1 MAIRRLLQRV
11 AILTAGAL
19 LATYVAVLGAL
30 YIYQR
35 DMQYPVQR
43 EGAEATPADL
53 PGFNIQDERIRAPD
67 GETLQAWYAPAQPGK
82 PTILFLHGNA
92 GTLIGE
98 KWRFLRMR
106 NEGVGYLALSYR
118 GYGLSTGSPS
128 EDGLLIDGLAAY
140 DWLRAHGI
148 AANDIVIHGH
158 SLGSGVGIYVATK
171 RPARALILEAPFT
184 AAVDVAAYHYWYM
197 PVGLLMT
204 DQFLSRE
211 RIKDVH
217 IPVLIAHGDLDSVIP
232 FEQGAQLFASA
243 NAPKEFV
250 RMHLSDHSTLTRD
263 GVYACYW
270 RFLGLPYDV
279 ADTHVCGT
287 L

>member
-1 MAIRRLLQRV
+1 MSVRRILRMLLV
-11 AILTAGAL
+11 AILGLAITAYLGM
-19 LATYVAVLGAL
+19 VGVLYA
-30 YIYQR
+30 YQR
-35 DMQYPVQR
+35 DLEYPVHGD
-43 EGAEATPADL
+43 GAAATPADL
-53 PGFNIQDERIRAPD
+53 PGFTITDERIRTPD
-67 GETLQAWYAPAQPGK
+67 GETLQAWYAPAALGK

-92 GTLIGE
+92 GTLIEE
-98 KWRFLRMR
+98 KWRYQRMR

-140 DWLRAHGI
+140 DWLRAHGV
-148 AANDIVIHGH
+148 AANDIIIHGH
-158 SLGSGVGIYVATK
+158 SLGTGVGTYVASK

-184 AAVDVAAYHYWYM
+184 AAVDVAADLYWFM
-197 PVGLLMT
+197 PVSWLMR

-217 IPVLIAHGDLDSVIP
+217 MPVLIAHGDADTVIP
-232 FEQGAQLFASA
+232 FAEGARLYELA
-243 NAPKEFV
+243 NAPKAFV
-250 RMHLSDHSTLTRD
+250 RMHGSDHSTLTRD

-270 RFLGLPYDV
+270 RFLGLPYD
-279 ADTHVCGT
+279 ANAAKVCGT